1 MNRYNLFFFLLIFS
15 AAFSVDFALPRFA
28 LMTNSQCIDCHV
40 NPTGGNLRNNP
51 GWTYGKNKLALVSPR
66 DDDFKMT
73 NRLGENI
80 LFGLDFRTQ
89 YLVKMTDSTKQTDFQ
104 RMTGSIYT
112 GVELSEDI
120 NLSARYDF
128 IWSIWEAY
136 ATAHILPNNSYVK
149 VGSFTPNF
157 GIRSDDHTAYTRGGD
172 LGVLFQTGR
181 YQGLIY
187 EPRYVETGAEVGF
200 YISDLALLTASVGNN
215 LARFNQQFV
224 TDPAYTAS
232 LQIMPQV
239 SDDIGLFLG
248 GSFADFK
255 KDNITFSGKDNVM
268 MYGGFAGIGTN
279 CFSLMGEFYLA
290 NDFYALD
297 STSSAMMV
305 EGSYR
310 IIQGLDAVIRYDRF
324 DLSIDSEK
332 NDVSRLTIGFEFIP
346 YSFIEVRPQY
356 RLQMEDPKIDNDSFV
371 LQFHLWY

>member
-1 MNRYNLFFFLLIFS
+1 MIKLKLFLLLLLFS
-15 AAFSVDFALPRFA
+15 SAFNVDFALPRFA
-28 LMTNSQCIDCHV
+28 LMTNSKCVDCHV
-40 NPTGGNLRNNP
+40 NPTGGNLRNNR
-51 GWTYGKNKLALVSPR
+51 GWAYGKNQIAMVSPR

-80 LFGLDFRTQ
+80 LFGFDFRTQ
-89 YLVKMTDSTKQTDFQ
+89 YLLKMTDSTKQTDFQ

-120 NLSARYDF
+120 SLSARYDF

-136 ATAHILPNNSYVK
+136 ATAFILPGDGYVK

-157 GIRSDDHTAYTRGGD
+157 GIRTDDHTAYTRGGD

-181 YQGLIY
+181 PQGLIY
-187 EPRYVETGAEVGF
+187 EPRYTETGVEVGF
-200 YISDLALLTASVGNN
+200 NFSDMALLTASVGNN

-224 TDPAYTAS
+224 TDPAYTAT
-232 LQIMPQV
+232 LQIMPPV

-248 GSFADFK
+248 GSFANFK
-255 KDNITFSGKDNVM
+255 KNNATFSGFDNVM
-268 MYGGFAGIGTN
+268 MYGGFAGIGSE

-290 NDFYALD
+290 KDFYLPD

-310 IIQGLDAVIRYDRF
+310 IIKGLNAVVRYDRF
-324 DLSIDSEK
+324 DLSTDSEK
-332 NDVSRLTIGFEFIP
+332 NDVSRLTVGFEFIP
-346 YSFIEVRPQY
+346 YSFIEIRPQY
-356 RLQMEDPKIDNDSFV
+356 RIQMEDPKIDNDSFV
-371 LQFHLWY
+371 LQFHLYY